1 MAKKVTDVVEK
12 KVDVAEVAKVVEK
25 KAAKVAEK
33 TAKVVEKAAEKTEKV
48 AKEAV
53 KETKKAVK
61 KTADAAKKAAKP
73 AKTEKTNVSFVL
85 QFAGKEVNT
94 QDILSK
100 AMTQFAAENKAEV
113 KDVTLYVK
121 PEENAAYYVVNGE
134 FTGKVEL

>member
-25 KAAKVAEK
+25 KAAKV
-33 TAKVVEKAAEKTEKV
+33 VEKTEKV

-61 KTADAAKKAAKP
+61 KTAEAAKNVAKP
-73 AKTEKTNVSFVL
+73 AKDAKPAKTNVSFVI

-94 QDILSK
+94 QDVLSK

-121 PEENAAYYVVNGE
+121 PEDNAAYYVVNGE